1 MRKRLG
7 ADRTPVTPE
16 DPLPPLAGEDGGT
29 GGTAALGR
37 GVSWTLV
44 GQVSPMI
51 VTVFLTPYILHGL
64 GVARYGLFV
73 FTSSLVAFLGTFD
86 GGVKGTAQRYF
97 SIYAGQ
103 KDVARAT
110 RLLSSLFLVVAVFG
124 AVIATIGWFLAVPV
138 ASVINIPAHLRGE
151 FEFLLR
157 TLGIL
162 IAFSFFHSLFA
173 GTLQAH
179 GRFGLLTKAGLA
191 CNLLWAVGLIL
202 TVHFQW
208 GLRGVAYVFVLQQ
221 VLLVLTV
228 VPSSLRYV
236 RRSEVGLISR
246 PEIREFVAF
255 SSRVQVSALSNLIN
269 QEFDTLVIGATLPIR
284 SVSFYNAGAN
294 FAENISSIPFVALGP
309 VQTALAGTFG
319 QHGLDAAMVRF
330 QRIQTVWIKALS
342 GWIATAVA
350 ASYFAVVAWLGR
362 DFDVA
367 GVIAIVALMTWA
379 TTLSSAV
386 IRVLCTVVGK
396 PGPESRYGVLSVTI
410 NVVLT
415 IPFVLLGPI
424 GVASATLLGQLVG
437 TAYFL
442 RTVRRRVSP
451 AVQNPLMAVPFVGV
465 VVSVVTVVLLELAMR
480 PIVPHGG
487 FGLIVC
493 ALPALPGLVV
503 FTFVTVGPRASLRL
517 VRAGAAAYRRAGLRG
532 AVRESLVE
540 AGV

>member
-1 MRKRLG
+1 
-7 ADRTPVTPE
+7 
-16 DPLPPLAGEDGGT
+16 
-29 GGTAALGR
+29 
-37 GVSWTLV
+37 
-44 GQVSPMI
+44 
-51 VTVFLTPYILHGL
+51 
-64 GVARYGLFV
+64 
-73 FTSSLVAFLGTFD
+73 
-86 GGVKGTAQRYF
+86 
-97 SIYAGQ
+97 
-103 KDVARAT
+103 
-110 RLLSSLFLVVAVFG
+110 
-124 AVIATIGWFLAVPV
+124 
-138 ASVINIPAHLRGE
+138 
-151 FEFLLR
+151 
-157 TLGIL
+157 
-162 IAFSFFHSLFA
+162 
-173 GTLQAH
+173 
-179 GRFGLLTKAGLA
+179 
-191 CNLLWAVGLIL
+191 
-202 TVHFQW
+202 
-208 GLRGVAYVFVLQQ
+208 
-221 VLLVLTV
+221 
-228 VPSSLRYV
+228 
-236 RRSEVGLISR
+236 
-246 PEIREFVAF
+246 
-255 SSRVQVSALSNLIN
+255 
-269 QEFDTLVIGATLPIR
+269 
-284 SVSFYNAGAN
+284 
-294 FAENISSIPFVALGP
+294 
-309 VQTALAGTFG
+309 
-319 QHGLDAAMVRF
+319 
-330 QRIQTVWIKALS
+330 
-342 GWIATAVA
+342 
-350 ASYFAVVAWLGR
+350 
-362 DFDVA
+362 
-367 GVIAIVALMTWA
+367 MTWA